1 MKYYVGIDLGGTN
14 LRVSL
19 FDENAKIINVFKE
32 KSIHDF
38 KEKLYEQIK
47 KMLLKLELNNYDV
60 QAIGISLCG
69 QENNGVITYAP
80 NLNVTGLNLKERLE
94 HDFSLPIKIINDA
107 NASALAEAKL
117 GIKDKYQNFLFV
129 TISSGLGAGL
139 IYQGKLINLPFEV
152 GHQLI
157 TYKDKDYDVEY
168 LLSGNGIVRLSIL
181 NNYEINDAHSF
192 FEKIKNND
200 KKAELILDDYTTLLA
215 KFFYNLQVIYNVDC
229 VILSGGMMKSK
240 EYFFSML
247 KNKVDSLLKNTVF
260 NKINFVDAS
269 FDQDAGLFGAF
280 AVSKYY

>member
-1 MKYYVGIDLGGTN
+1 MF
-14 LRVSL
+14 L

-269 FDQDAGLFGAF
+269 FDQDAGLYGAF

>member
-107 NASALAEAKL
+107 NASAVAEAKL

-269 FDQDAGLFGAF
+269 FDQDAGLYGAF